1 MWIGIPYTMMTFSG
15 VLMNIP
21 AELYE
26 SAEMDGAGPVR
37 RFISITLP
45 YMFFVTA
52 PATITTFVTNFN
64 NFNVIYLLTAGGPF
78 SLDYYQAGKTDL
90 LVTWL
95 YKLTVNRNDYSLA
108 STIGIFI
115 FMLVGS
121 CSLLVYNRTRREEGG
136 SVSMKNMRRRK
147 IVSSVALN
155 VVIAVLA
162 MLWLVPVFWLV
173 VSSFR
178 AEQGAYTSYLWPK
191 SFTFGNYVRLFTDR
205 KLFDFP
211 RWFGNTMLVAGC
223 SCAITTILVLMV
235 AYVYSRLR
243 FPSRKFLMNA
253 SLVLGMFPGFM
264 SIIAIYHFMKAVSLD
279 QTLLALILVYSGGA
293 ALNYYIAKGY
303 FDTIPRSLDE
313 AAILDGATNS
323 TIFWKIIL
331 PNAKPVIA
339 TTAINAFINPIVDYI
354 FVSVIMKDNY
364 NNFTVAKG
372 LYTMVD
378 KTNIYEYYTVFCAG
392 AVIVAIPVVL
402 LFIRMQKYYVAG
414 VVGGSVKG

>member
-1 MWIGIPYTMMTFSG
+1 
-15 VLMNIP
+15 
-21 AELYE
+21 
-26 SAEMDGAGPVR
+26 
-37 RFISITLP
+37 
-45 YMFFVTA
+45 
-52 PATITTFVTNFN
+52 
-64 NFNVIYLLTAGGPF
+64 
-78 SLDYYQAGKTDL
+78 
-90 LVTWL
+90 
-95 YKLTVNRNDYSLA
+95 
-108 STIGIFI
+108 
-115 FMLVGS
+115 
-121 CSLLVYNRTRREEGG
+121 
-136 SVSMKNMRRRK
+136 MKNMRRRK

-293 ALNYYIAKGY
+293 
-303 FDTIPRSLDE
+303 
-313 AAILDGATNS
+313 GA
-323 TIFWKIIL
+323 
-331 PNAKPVIA
+331 
-339 TTAINAFINPIVDYI
+339 
-354 FVSVIMKDNY
+354 
-364 NNFTVAKG
+364 
-372 LYTMVD
+372 
-378 KTNIYEYYTVFCAG
+378 E
-392 AVIVAIPVVL
+392 L
-402 LFIRMQKYYVAG
+402 LHRQGEF
-414 VVGGSVKG
+414 